1 MDREALSLVERA
13 IARHGGER
21 GSQIEAVEL
30 PILALSGFLPRLKG
44 YPRSFGLPRLVRIEP
59 VRARAVFV
67 DYPRPGE
74 QGVFDQGRV
83 ALGDGEPIEHRAT
96 FSGAGKRRRWS
107 ALDALYFFGYALTHY
122 HSLPWSLRDAEA
134 LAVRRTRQSGATHA
148 LTVRF
153 PRTVHTHSEV
163 QTIHFAEDGLIVR
176 HDYVAE
182 VISTLAHG
190 AHLWLEYVEVKG
202 IPIATHR
209 RVLTRIG
216 SQTLPLVALDAR
228 LGAPQITVLGQGA

>member
-1 MDREALSLVERA
+1 MDAEALRLVERA

-21 GSQIEAVEL
+21 WSRIETIEL
-30 PILALSGFLPRLKG
+30 PVLALSGFLPWLKG
-44 YPRSFGLPRLVRIEP
+44 YPRSFGLPRIVRIDP
-59 VRARAVFV
+59 VRVRAAFV

-74 QGVFDQGRV
+74 QGVFDRGRV
-83 ALGDGEPIEHRAT
+83 ALGPVEPVEHRVS

-122 HSLPWSLRDAEA
+122 HSLPWSLRDAEV
-134 LAVRRTRQSGATHA
+134 LAVGPTRQSRATHA

-153 PRTVHTHSEV
+153 PPTVHTHSAV
-163 QTIHFAEDGLIVR
+163 QTIYFAEDGLIVR

-182 VISTLAHG
+182 VISPLAHG
-190 AHLWLEYVEVKG
+190 AHLWLDYVEVKG

-216 SQTLPLVALDAR
+216 RQTLPLVALDAR
-228 LGAPQITVLGQGA
+228 LGSPVIDSGS